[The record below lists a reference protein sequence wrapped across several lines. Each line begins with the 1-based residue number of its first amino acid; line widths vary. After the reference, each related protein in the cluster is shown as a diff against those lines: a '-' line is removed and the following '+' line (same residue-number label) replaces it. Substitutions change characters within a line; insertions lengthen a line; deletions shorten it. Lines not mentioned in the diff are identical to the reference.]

1 MSSRTSEEKA
11 GKMNER
17 EEIDPKAVV
26 EDQFGRFLVE
36 GKQCPTP
43 LPDELK
49 SWYCYTNAYGHSLAV
64 ALKSRFA
71 SHKAPLQFLELAPVK
86 TVLRGY
92 DVVDGYIVI
101 DVPYTTQIGL
111 QVPPGDREW

>member
-1 MSSRTSEEKA
+1 
-11 GKMNER
+11 MNER
-17 EEIDPKAVV
+17 KEIDPKATV
-26 EDQFGRFLVE
+26 EEQFGRFLVE
-36 GKQCPTP
+36 GRKYPTL

-49 SWYCYTNAYGHSLAV
+49 PWYCYASGYGHSLAV
-64 ALKSRFA
+64 VLKSRFA

-111 QVPPGDREW
+111 QVPPGDREL